1 VTAALGWLVGVVDVA
16 QFLPQ
21 ARRTLHRRH
30 DALAMR
36 GLSVWTWAIATVQ
49 GAAWIVYGF
58 ANELWAIAIPNVVI
72 TPVCA
77 LILLARL
84 RHRTPA
90 PPSG

>member
-1 VTAALGWLVGVVDVA
+1 MTAALGWLVGVVDVA

-21 ARRTLHRRH
+21 ARRTHRRRH
-30 DALAMR
+30 DPVAMG

-58 ANELWAIAIPNVVI
+58 ANELWAIAIPNLVI

-84 RHRTPA
+84 RHAGPPA
-90 PPSG
+90 RPV